1 MRQLELSFVTDPT
14 DSAREAWISA
24 QDSLDRLRSSTAERK
39 RFFAMLAFYEGEKT
53 GRLLARI
60 ARSQQQSLAIRAIR
74 ASSGRMVNDPEQVI
88 SELAFFYTDLYGA
101 RDGYS
106 NVDLTT
112 YLSEIDLPS
121 LSEGAKQM
129 LEAPLTLEELQKA
142 ACTFPTCKAP
152 GEDGLPMEILTQYG
166 EQIMPHLLE
175 VFNASLEEGRL
186 LPPMARATVILLLK
200 PGKDPVDLG
209 SYRPISLLQS
219 GVKSWLRFWH

>member
-1 MRQLELSFVTDPT
+1 
-14 DSAREAWISA
+14 
-24 QDSLDRLRSSTAERK
+24 
-39 RFFAMLAFYEGEKT
+39 
-53 GRLLARI
+53 
-60 ARSQQQSLAIRAIR
+60 
-74 ASSGRMVNDPEQVI
+74 
-88 SELAFFYTDLYGA
+88 
-101 RDGYS
+101 
-106 NVDLTT
+106 
-112 YLSEIDLPS
+112 
-121 LSEGAKQM
+121 M

-209 SYRPISLLQS
+209 SYRPISPKWRKILAKVLA
-219 GVKSWLRFWH
+219 LRVNRIIASIIHPDQAGFMPQKIHSH